1 MADTNTSPTAPAP
14 GDTPGFPFATVL
26 ATLVGLFLFFALVL
40 LAYYSPNYLGEPKS
54 EPKADP
60 VGKLNEVRAKNQ
72 AVLDGK
78 DPGVKKSLADA
89 TDEVLAHTARTK
101 DANNPHGRLP
111 FPVEKAPAK
120 ADEKTPAA
128 APIPAAKTTKD

>member
-1 MADTNTSPTAPAP
+1 MADNATAPAP
-14 GDTPGFPFATVL
+14 GDAPGFPFATVL

-40 LAYYSPNYLGEPKS
+40 LAYYSPNYLGEPKA

-78 DPGVKKSLADA
+78 DPGVKKSLGEA
-89 TDEVLAHTARTK
+89 TAEVLSYAEK
-101 DANNPHGRLP
+101 NNRLP
-111 FPVEKAPAK
+111 FPVERPPQPKAPEPK
-120 ADEKTPAA
+120 GK
-128 APIPAAKTTKD
+128 